1 MARVNRGTPYRYDQ
15 QMVPIPGGS
24 AIIEVLNVA
33 VTNGAWTAILMPNR
47 VAESACKSIIC
58 KMRVAGTWQL
68 SHLATGARYYSVGT
82 QPLAMDIAKDRAEVL
97 FYVNPGADGVFEV
110 ILLD

>member
-1 MARVNRGTPYRYDQ
+1 MKVNRGQPYRGDQ
-15 QMVPIPGGS
+15 NSFPIPGGS
-24 AIIEVLNVA
+24 VISDVLNIA
-33 VTNGAWTAILMPNR
+33 VTNGAWTPIPLT
-47 VAESACKSIIC
+47 VASKLACKSIIC

-82 QPLAMDIAKDRAEVL
+82 QPLAMDIAKDLGEIL